1 MLSCIKASEL
11 IEKKINSKLST
22 KERIQLSMH
31 TGMCDA
37 CRAWEKQSVDL
48 EGTLANHV
56 PSSSKIDSPAQM
68 RLSDK
73 VKKAIL
79 GKTQQE

>member
-1 MLSCIKASEL
+1 
-11 IEKKINSKLST
+11 
-22 KERIQLSMH
+22 
-31 TGMCDA
+31 MCDA